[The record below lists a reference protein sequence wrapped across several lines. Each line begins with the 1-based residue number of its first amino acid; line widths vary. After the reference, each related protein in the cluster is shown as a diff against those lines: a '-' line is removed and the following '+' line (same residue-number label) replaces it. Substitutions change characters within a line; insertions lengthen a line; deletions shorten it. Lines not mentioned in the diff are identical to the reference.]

1 MVLNKLFYNNKELK
15 KYIEKLL
22 EKDTEKEREIKI
34 LENLFKVKKLFNLKK

>member
-15 KYIEKLL
+15 KYREKSL

-34 LENLFKVKKLFNLKK
+34 LENLFKVKKKKNIF